1 MKYLAGI
8 DIGTTGAKCGIFDLA
23 GNLLAFGY
31 REYICE
37 YPQPNWVEQ
46 DALLVTGKAFEAA
59 QEALQKADINA
70 HDICSIA
77 LSTQRTCSIFLDEG
91 GEPLK
96 MISWQDNRAVEEV
109 KDIASRIKPEE
120 YYRITGLPLNTTWI
134 IGKILWVRKNLPDL
148 WKRTKKI
155 VQLQDFVLNR
165 LGADGYY
172 TDIPDAVLYGM
183 WDTDR
188 SVWSKEIIDLFDV
201 DMEMLPKPT
210 RCGSHIGSVSRE
222 ASIRTGFAE
231 GTPICVG
238 AGDQNAAA
246 VGAGVVNKNI
256 ASISIGTGGMAITM
270 LDRPYRDPAMKA
282 CIGSHAIFGNWQ
294 FEGYQIGAAGVF
306 RWFRD
311 EIAALEKA
319 DAQKRGESA
328 YIKLDEMIRNTM
340 PGANGLICLP
350 FLASAAAPRWN
361 PDARGALLG
370 LTFAHGRKH
379 MARAVIEGI
388 TLEQKDILNSMLVT
402 GNRID
407 KVRIMGGAA
416 KSELWCQIQADMYNS
431 KVETLRVSDAALV
444 GAAIFAGIG
453 VGLYGDVVKAAE
465 EMVHPEKEYAPDP
478 ERAELYEELYG
489 IYCDAYEALDKSGVY
504 GSIAKFQSDQGRGG
518 KISQ

>member
-1 MKYLAGI
+1 MKYLVGI
-8 DIGTTGAKCGIFDLA
+8 DIGTTGAKCGIFDIR

-46 DALLVTGKAFEAA
+46 DALLVTEKAFEAA
-59 QEALQKADINA
+59 QEALRKAGVNA
-70 HDICSIA
+70 CDICSIA
-77 LSTQRTCSIFLDEG
+77 LSTQRTCSIFLDKDG
-91 GEPLK
+91 KPLK

-109 KDIASRIKPEE
+109 KDVASRIKPEE

-134 IGKILWVRKNLPDL
+134 IGKILWVRKNLPDI
-148 WKRTKKI
+148 WKRTKKV
-155 VQLQDFVLNR
+155 VQLQDFVLKH
-165 LGADGYY
+165 LGADDYY

-188 SVWSKEIIDLFDV
+188 SVWSREIIDLFDM
-201 DMEMLPKPT
+201 DMKMLPKPT
-210 RCGSHIGSVSRE
+210 RCGFRVGSVSKE
-222 ASIRTGFAE
+222 ASIRTGFTE

-238 AGDQNAAA
+238 AGDQNAAT

-270 LDRPYRDPAMKA
+270 LDRPYRDPAMKV
-282 CIGSHAIFGNWQ
+282 CIGSHAIFGYWQ

-319 DAQKRGESA
+319 EAQKYGEST
-328 YIKLDEMIRNTM
+328 YKKLDEMIRDTV
-340 PGANGLICLP
+340 PGADGLICLP

-361 PDARGALLG
+361 PDARGVLLG

-379 MARAVIEGI
+379 IARAVIEGI
-388 TLEQKDILNSMLVT
+388 TLEQKDILNSMLIT
-402 GNRID
+402 GNQID

-416 KSELWCQIQADMYNS
+416 KSELWCQIQADMYNL
-431 KVETLRVSDAALV
+431 KVETLRVPDAALV
-444 GAAIFAGIG
+444 GAAVFAATG
-453 VGLYGDVVKAAE
+453 VGLYSDVGKAVG
-465 EMVHPEKEYAPDP
+465 EMVHQEQEYVPDL
-478 ERAELYEELYG
+478 ERAELYEALYG

-504 GSIAKFQSDQGRGG
+504 GSIAKFQNDRCRRGE
-518 KISQ
+518 SS